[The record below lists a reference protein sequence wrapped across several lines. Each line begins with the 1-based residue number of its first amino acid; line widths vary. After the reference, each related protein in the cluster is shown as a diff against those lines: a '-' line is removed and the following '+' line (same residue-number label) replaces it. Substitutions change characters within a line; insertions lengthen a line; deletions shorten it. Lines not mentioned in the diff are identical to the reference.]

1 MAAVAAE
8 DYKQSLLQALS
19 AINVGERAGLT
30 DAIVNANATITL
42 LITAILALPTLAGT
56 APDALQAIARGLRL
70 GVNAGAILET
80 HTATTVATL
89 RALVTANL
97 PDVPTTF
104 SGFLP
109 Q

>member
-8 DYKQSLLQALS
+8 DYRQSLLQALS
-19 AINVGERAGLT
+19 AINVAERAGM
-30 DAIVNANATITL
+30 DDDDVNNNATITL
-42 LITAILALPTLAGT
+42 LIAAVRALPILAGT
-56 APDALQAIARGLRL
+56 APDALEAIARGLRL
-70 GVNAGAILET
+70 GVLAGAIAET
-80 HTATTVATL
+80 HTATTVAGL

>member
-8 DYKQSLLQALS
+8 DYRQSLLQALS
-19 AINVGERAGLT
+19 AINVAERAGLT
-30 DAIVNANATITL
+30 DAIIAANATVTL
-42 LITAILALPTLAGT
+42 LITAVKALAILAGT
-56 APDALQAIARGLRL
+56 APDALEAISRGLRL
-70 GVNAGAILET
+70 GVNAGAIPET
-80 HTATTVATL
+80 HSTTTVAGL